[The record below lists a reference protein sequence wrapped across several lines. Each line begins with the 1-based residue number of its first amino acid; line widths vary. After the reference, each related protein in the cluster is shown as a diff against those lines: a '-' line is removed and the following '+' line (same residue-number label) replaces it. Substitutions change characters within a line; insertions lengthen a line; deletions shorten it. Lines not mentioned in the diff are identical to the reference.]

1 MSLDVQRVKEYNRQ
15 LKECKEKSSKITAE
29 MEFNRGEIQRLCTE
43 LTNQLGIEVTP
54 ENVVSIYK
62 EREAKLENT
71 LATGEEILKRIK
83 EEEESIDNN
92 LSGVSSPVGMGM
104 TMGTGTDTTDGFS
117 TYKEN
122 INIEESE
129 LQNMGNNVNTVNGEQ
144 FIQPIFKNII

>member
-1 MSLDVQRVKEYNRQ
+1 
-15 LKECKEKSSKITAE
+15 
-29 MEFNRGEIQRLCTE
+29 
-43 LTNQLGIEVTP
+43 
-54 ENVVSIYK
+54 
-62 EREAKLENT
+62 
-71 LATGEEILKRIK
+71 
-83 EEEESIDNN
+83 
-92 LSGVSSPVGMGM
+92 M